1 MALHAENCV
10 QGCFALLDGL
20 LRWGESEQ
28 AICAK
33 GVANKLAASF
43 NFWALTIV
51 PELLSQSKN
60 VKNIL
65 KNCSFFVTFLCFVA
79 SIILGVT

>member
-10 QGCFALLDGL
+10 QGCFVLLDGETCRGHLCKRSVPGVLRTSL
-20 LRWGESEQ
+20 LLPSH
-28 AICAK
+28 
-33 GVANKLAASF
+33 
-43 NFWALTIV
+43 FWALTIV

-65 KNCSFFVTFLCFVA
+65 KNCSFFVTFL
-79 SIILGVT
+79 